1 MDLDALLEKQDLS
14 GYYLFHLLFGQAAF
28 TTTVQ
33 TLNGEIAESG
43 LDRHLKE
50 SEKRIEAVQRYLR
63 SRVESIL
70 QALCLGFVQDE
81 AAGSYTRETL
91 DEIYR
96 NAIFLL
102 YRILFLFYAEAR
114 GLLPMQDANYQQI
127 GIDGIVEDARL
138 HQQEGIHDHDP
149 FSLWKR
155 LTHLFVVV
163 DDGDESAGVRPYNG
177 GLFSDREKP
186 YLKTHRITNAYLAPA
201 LFELKYMRERVGTYP
216 IDYCDLSVRH
226 LGTLYE
232 GLLEYRLNLVDQEP
246 VVVRENKGNR
256 VYVPRSQAGLVK
268 RTETILEVGAVYF
281 ADDKGERKSSGSY
294 YTPEDVVQYIV
305 SNTVLPKLK
314 EHRGVLEMLLVD
326 VQRELTV
333 AATKDEY
340 LRIQRYADQEALK
353 TIERDLL
360 GLRILDPAMG
370 SAHFLVAAGQVVTN
384 FIVETLN
391 MTEWTNSSISSD
403 PLVWKRRVVER

>member
-1 MDLDALLEKQDLS
+1 MRGAVLHWGIITNGRRWRLCHAVAAAPYEVFLEIDLDGLLRENNLS
-14 GYYLFHLLFGQAAF
+14 EFLLYYLFFGQQAF
-28 TTTVQ
+28 TTVQ
-33 TLNGEIAESG
+33 LKHTNAQQIG
-43 LDRHLKE
+43 LDQYLEE
-50 SEKRIEAVQRYLR
+50 SEKRIETIQRYLR
-63 SRVESIL
+63 SQVEPIL
-70 QALCLGFVQDE
+70 QSLCLGFVQDE

-114 GLLPMQDANYQQI
+114 ELLPTQDANYQRI
-127 GIDGIVEDARL
+127 GLTTIVEDARL
-138 HQQEGIHDHDP
+138 HQQEGTYGPDP

-163 DDGDESAGVRPYNG
+163 DDGDESVGVRPYNG

-216 IDYCDLSVRH
+216 IAYCDLSVRH

-232 GLLEYRLNLVDQEP
+232 GLLEYRLNLVGQEP
-246 VVVRENKGNR
+246 MVVRENKGNR
-256 VYVPRSQAGLVK
+256 VYVPRSQAGVVK

-294 YTPEDVVQYIV
+294 YTP
-305 SNTVLPKLK
+305 
-314 EHRGVLEMLLVD
+314 G
-326 VQRELTV
+326 
-333 AATKDEY
+333 
-340 LRIQRYADQEALK
+340 
-353 TIERDLL
+353 
-360 GLRILDPAMG
+360 
-370 SAHFLVAAGQVVTN
+370 
-384 FIVETLN
+384 
-391 MTEWTNSSISSD
+391 
-403 PLVWKRRVVER
+403 